1 MVKKIL
7 CTVIYAMLNVAIAA
21 NDKAPPHYD
30 AECVACH
37 EQMVSGDAKVL
48 YTRKD
53 RLAKN
58 YHELQQRV
66 RYCKDQLGLDW
77 SEGQTHAVVE
87 YLAKNYYD
95 YRPQE

>member
-1 MVKKIL
+1 MIKKIL
-7 CTVIYAMLNVAIAA
+7 YTAIFATLNVAIAA
-21 NDKAPPHYD
+21 NDNIPPHYS

-58 YHELQQRV
+58 YQELKQRV
-66 RYCKDQLGLDW
+66 RYCKDQLELDW
-77 SEGQTHAVVE
+77 SEEQTQSVIE

-95 YRPQE
+95 YRP

>member
-7 CTVIYAMLNVAIAA
+7 CTVICAIFSAAIAA
-21 NDKAPPHYD
+21 NDQAPPHYN

-48 YTRKD
+48 YTRND

-58 YHELQQRV
+58 YQELKQRV

-77 SEGQTHAVVE
+77 SEEQTHTVVD
-87 YLAKNYYD
+87 YLAKSYYE
-95 YRPQE
+95 YRP